1 MRHFQK
7 TTLSS
12 GLRILTERHEEV
24 RSATIGIWIEGGSVY
39 ERERERGLAHL
50 LEHLVFKGTTRRSM
64 SQIAKD
70 MDEIGG
76 HMNAF
81 TEREFV
87 CYHVKVLAEH
97 TPQALELLTDF
108 VARPLLRNEDLELER
123 GVVLEEIRSVE
134 DDPEELVEDVFTET
148 IWPRSRWGHAIL
160 GTEKSVS
167 RLSAADLR
175 AFMDTH
181 YTPKNIVVAA
191 VGLVDHEDI
200 CRRAEALLA
209 ELAAAPRGASHRVPV
224 APPITSHEVRI
235 AKDTEQVHL
244 ICGTRGYSY
253 HDDARYAAG
262 LLDAVLT
269 GGYSSRL
276 FQEIREK
283 RGLCYNIGPM
293 SASYRNAGFWA
304 VETSVAPENA
314 RETVKLL
321 GRELRKVRERGI
333 TKAELARAQR
343 MTKIN
348 VLLSEESSS
357 AQMTRIARNELC
369 YRRQR
374 SIDEILDNVAGVGL
388 EDVHQA
394 ARTMFDAASF
404 NLAAIGPAPDKLH
417 IDL

>member
-7 TTLSS
+7 TTLPS
-12 GLRILTERHEEV
+12 GLRVLTERHDEV
-24 RSATIGIWIEGGSVY
+24 HSATIGIWIEGGSVY
-39 ERERERGLAHL
+39 EKERERGLAHL
-50 LEHLVFKGTTRRSM
+50 LEHLVFKGTKRRSM
-64 SQIAKD
+64 SQIAKA

-97 TPQALELLTDF
+97 TPQALELLSDF
-108 VARPLLRNEDLELER
+108 VARPLLREDDLELER

-134 DDPEELVEDVFTET
+134 DDPEELVEDIFTET

-167 RLSAADLR
+167 NLTARDLR
-175 AFMDTH
+175 GFMDTH

-191 VGLVDHEDI
+191 VGDVQHDDI
-200 CRRAEALLA
+200 VRRAETLLA
-209 ELAAAPRGASHRVPV
+209 DLPKAPKGAAHRVPV

-235 AKDTEQVHL
+235 AKDTEQVHVV
-244 ICGTRGYSY
+244 CGTRGYSY
-253 HDDARYAAG
+253 HDEERYAAS
-262 LLDAVLT
+262 LLDAILT

-283 RGLCYNIGPM
+283 RGLCYNIGPL

-314 RETVKLL
+314 AKTVEIL
-321 GRELRKVRERGI
+321 GRELRKARENGV

-369 YRRQR
+369 YGRQR
-374 SIDEILDNVAGVGL
+374 SIEEILQNVASVTL
-388 EDVHQA
+388 ADVQQA
-394 ARTMFDAASF
+394 AQQMFDARSF

>member
-12 GLRILTERHEEV
+12 GLRILTERHNEV
-24 RSATIGIWIEGGSVY
+24 RSATLGIWIEGGSVY

-64 SQIAKD
+64 GQIAKD

-97 TPQALELLTDF
+97 TPQALGLLTDF

-134 DDPEELVEDVFTET
+134 DDPEEMVEDIFTET

-160 GTEKSVS
+160 GTEKSVY

-175 AFMDTH
+175 SFMDTH
-181 YTPKNIVVAA
+181 YSPKNIVVAA
-191 VGLVDHEDI
+191 VGMVDHDDI
-200 CRRAEALLA
+200 CRRAEVLLA
-209 ELAAAPRGASHRVPV
+209 DLGAPPRGSLHKVPV

-235 AKDTEQVHL
+235 EKDTEQLHL

-253 HDDARYAAG
+253 HDDERYAAG
-262 LLDAVLT
+262 FLDAVLT

-314 RETVKLL
+314 QKTVKLL
-321 GRELRKVRERGI
+321 GSELRKVRERGV
-333 TKAELARAQR
+333 TRAELARAQR
-343 MTKIN
+343 MMKIN

-369 YRRQR
+369 YGRQR
-374 SIDEILDNVAGVGL
+374 SVDEILDSVAGVTL
-388 EDVHQA
+388 TDVHRA
-394 ARTMFDAASF
+394 ARNMFDAASF